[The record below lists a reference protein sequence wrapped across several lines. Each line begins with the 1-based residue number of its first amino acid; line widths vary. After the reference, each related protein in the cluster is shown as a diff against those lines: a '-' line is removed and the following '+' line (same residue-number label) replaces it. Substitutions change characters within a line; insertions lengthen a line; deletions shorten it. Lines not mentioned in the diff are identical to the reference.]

1 MGYIQFRP
9 IDTSC
14 ILLVLVV
21 FFISAMSEILQ
32 EVRDHDSDRKMIVT
46 TAISLG
52 KPRAL
57 KLGLS
62 FFGAICSMF
71 VLSAILNIIPQLMI
85 LLFPLAY
92 LIAKPI
98 LNAIRDEDYHHK
110 MTQDISVRAPL
121 IMIILIVAF
130 ILLRAFK

>member
-9 IDTSC
+9 IDASC
-14 ILLVLVV
+14 ILLVSTI

-52 KPRAL
+52 KVKAL
-57 KLGLS
+57 KLSLI
-62 FFGAICSMF
+62 FFAAICTNIL
-71 VLSAILNIIPQLMI
+71 LSAIYGMIPQPMI

-92 LIAKPI
+92 PIAKPI
-98 LNAIRDEDYHHK
+98 VDAIKEEESQHK
-110 MTQDISVRAPL
+110 MTRDIGMRAPL
-121 IMIILIVAF
+121 IMIILIAAF
-130 ILLRAFK
+130 ILLRVYT